1 MTNQTSWNDSRCGL
15 THELLSKIAVDIKY
29 CLGND
34 SIMYDGIYIKP
45 AFEIPEIEKLYGGS
59 FTGSNSVRLLWK
71 NGELFKAIFDS
82 IAGAERFVCLEFYI
96 FRNDETGI
104 ELAELLKKKA
114 AEGVRIYML
123 YDHFGSFGTP
133 RKFWTE
139 LKQAGINIR
148 ASYPFKWTAP
158 LHYARRDHKKLIL
171 IDGEKVFTGG
181 LNIANEYRGY
191 YFKKHKEAWRDT
203 GILLEGP
210 IAGTL
215 LSEFEKSWLLWGGK
229 QIKSADS
236 IQPSAV
242 SANERNLKS
251 QISNSI
257 SDDLPVLPIFASS
270 SRGRR
275 KLRRLLYYS
284 INHSRKSIFLTTAY
298 FTPGRRMIDMLSE
311 AVKRGAIVRLLLPLK
326 SDVLAADY
334 AGRASFT
341 ELLKAGVQIYNYKG
355 RILHAKTAVFDGCWN
370 IIGSANLDFQ
380 SLRRNDEGNVGILDK
395 NLGQKMMDVFEAD
408 IKNSA
413 KIELEEWT
421 KRNFCEKIKERFF
434 VLFRRRL

>member
-1 MTNQTSWNDSRCGL
+1 
-15 THELLSKIAVDIKY
+15 
-29 CLGND
+29 
-34 SIMYDGIYIKP
+34 MYDGIHIKP
-45 AFEIPEIEKLYGGS
+45 AFEIPEIEKLYGSS
-59 FTGSNSVRLLWK
+59 FTGGNSVHLLWK

-104 ELAELLKKKA
+104 ELSELLKKKA

-139 LKQAGINIR
+139 LKQNGINVR
-148 ASYPFKWTAP
+148 ASHPFKWTAP
-158 LHYARRDHKKLIL
+158 LHYVHRDHKKLIL
-171 IDGEKVFTGG
+171 IDGEKAFTGG

-191 YFKKHKEAWRDT
+191 YFKRHKEAWRDT
-203 GILLEGP
+203 GILLEGL
-210 IAGTL
+210 IAWTL
-215 LSEFEKSWLLWGGK
+215 LSEFKKSWLLWGGK
-229 QIKSADS
+229 PIESCN
-236 IQPSAV
+236 V
-242 SANERNLKS
+242 SRVTRNG
-251 QISNSI
+251 NG
-257 SDDLPVLPIFASS
+257 LPVLPIFASS

-284 INHSRKSIFLTTAY
+284 INHARKSIFLTSAY
-298 FTPGRRMIDMLSE
+298 FVPSRRMIDMLSE
-311 AVKRGAIVRLLLPLK
+311 AVKRGAIVKLLLPLK

-341 ELLKAGVQIYNYKG
+341 ELLKAGVQIYTYKG
-355 RILHAKTAVFDGCWN
+355 RILHAKTAVFDGCWS

-380 SLRRNDEGNVGILDK
+380 SLRWNDEGNVGILDK
-395 NLGQKMMDVFEAD
+395 NFGQQMINVFEED

-413 KIELEEWT
+413 RIELEEWI
-421 KRNFCEKIKERFF
+421 KRSFCEKIKERFF
-434 VLFRRRL
+434 ALFRRRL

>member
-1 MTNQTSWNDSRCGL
+1 MHDSG
-15 THELLSKIAVDIKY
+15 DIRT
-29 CLGND
+29 
-34 SIMYDGIYIKP
+34 
-45 AFEIPEIEKLYGGS
+45 AFEIPDIEKLYGSS
-59 FTGSNSVRLLWK
+59 FTRGNSVHLLWK

-114 AEGVRIYML
+114 AEGVCIYIL

-133 RKFWTE
+133 QKFWAE
-139 LKQAGINIR
+139 LKNAGINVR
-148 ASYPFKWTAP
+148 ASHPFKWTAP
-158 LHYARRDHKKLIL
+158 LHYVHRDHKKLIL
-171 IDGEKVFTGG
+171 IDGEKAFTGG

-191 YFKKHKEAWRDT
+191 YFKRHKEAWRDT

-210 IAGTL
+210 ITLTL
-215 LSEFEKSWLLWGGK
+215 LNEFKKSWLLWGGK
-229 QIKSADS
+229 PIETAVRSQKPKMQDASEDS
-236 IQPSAV
+236 K
-242 SANERNLKS
+242 LLTL
-251 QISNSI
+251 NS
-257 SDDLPVLPIFASS
+257 DLPVLPIFASS

-275 KLRRLLYYS
+275 RLRRLLYYS
-284 INHSRKSIFLTTAY
+284 INHARKSIFLTTAY
-298 FTPGRRMIDMLSE
+298 FTPSRRMIEMLSE
-311 AVKRGAIVRLLLPLK
+311 AVKRGAIVKLLLPLK

-355 RILHAKTAVFDGCWN
+355 RILHAKTAVFDGCWS

-380 SLRRNDEGNVGILDK
+380 SLRWNDEGNVGILDK
-395 NLGQKMMDVFEAD
+395 NFGQKMIDVFEED

-413 KIELEEWT
+413 RIEMEEWI

>member
-1 MTNQTSWNDSRCGL
+1 MHG
-15 THELLSKIAVDIKY
+15 SKDIRT
-29 CLGND
+29 
-34 SIMYDGIYIKP
+34 

-59 FTGSNSVRLLWK
+59 FTGGNSVRLLWK
-71 NGELFKAIFDS
+71 NGELFKAIFNS
-82 IAGAERFVCLEFYI
+82 IASAERFICLEFYI

-114 AEGVRIYML
+114 AEGVRIYII

-133 RKFWTE
+133 RKFWAG
-139 LKQAGINIR
+139 LKQAGIHVM
-148 ASYPFKWTAP
+148 ASHPFKWTAP

-171 IDGEKVFTGG
+171 IDGGKVFTGG

-191 YFKKHKEAWRDT
+191 YFKRHKEPWRDT
-203 GILLEGP
+203 GIMLEGP

-215 LSEFEKSWLLWGGK
+215 MSEFKKSWLLWGGK
-229 QIKSADS
+229 QIES
-236 IQPSAV
+236 
-242 SANERNLKS
+242 RNAS
-251 QISNSI
+251 RVTRNGNG
-257 SDDLPVLPIFASS
+257 LPVLPIFASS

-284 INHSRKSIFLTTAY
+284 INHSRKSVLLTTAY
-298 FTPGRRMIDMLSE
+298 FTPSRRMIDMLSE

-341 ELLKAGVQIYNYKG
+341 KLLKAGVQMYAYKD
-355 RILHAKTAVFDGCWN
+355 RILHAKTAVFDGCWS

-380 SLRRNDEGNVGILDK
+380 SLRRNDEGNVGILDE
-395 NLGQKMMDVFEAD
+395 NFGQKMTDVFEED
-408 IKNSA
+408 IKSSVA
-413 KIELEEWT
+413 IELEEWI
-421 KRNFCEKIKERFF
+421 KRSFCEKIKERFF
-434 VLFRRRL
+434 ALFRRRL

>member
-1 MTNQTSWNDSRCGL
+1 MHDSG
-15 THELLSKIAVDIKY
+15 DIRT
-29 CLGND
+29 
-34 SIMYDGIYIKP
+34 

-59 FTGSNSVRLLWK
+59 FTGGNSVRLLWK

-114 AEGVRIYML
+114 AEGVCIYIL

-133 RKFWTE
+133 RKFWAE
-139 LKQAGINIR
+139 LRKAGINVR
-148 ASYPFKWTAP
+148 ASYPFRWTAP

-171 IDGEKVFTGG
+171 IDGEKAFIGG

-191 YFKKHKEAWRDT
+191 YFKRHKEAWRDT
-203 GILLEGP
+203 GILLEGL
-210 IAGTL
+210 IAWTL
-215 LSEFEKSWLLWGGK
+215 LSEFKKSWLLWGGK
-229 QIKSADS
+229 PIETAVKSL
-236 IQPSAV
+236 
-242 SANERNLKS
+242 ELKVKNKESELKTLNS
-251 QISNSI
+251 QLSTLNSGA
-257 SDDLPVLPIFASS
+257 LPVLPIFASS

-275 KLRRLLYYS
+275 RLRRLLYYS
-284 INHSRKSIFLTTAY
+284 INHARKSIFLTTAY
-298 FTPGRRMIDMLSE
+298 FTPGRRMIEMLSE

-355 RILHAKTAVFDGCWN
+355 RILHAKTAVFDGCWS

-395 NLGQKMMDVFEAD
+395 KFGQKMIDVFEED

-413 KIELEEWT
+413 RIELEQWT

>member
-1 MTNQTSWNDSRCGL
+1 MHNGG
-15 THELLSKIAVDIKY
+15 DIRTA
-29 CLGND
+29 L
-34 SIMYDGIYIKP
+34 
-45 AFEIPEIEKLYGGS
+45 EIPEIEKLYGGS
-59 FTGSNSVRLLWK
+59 FTGGNSVRLLWK
-71 NGELFKAIFDS
+71 NGELFKTIFDS

-114 AEGVRIYML
+114 AEGVRIYIL
-123 YDHFGSFGTP
+123 YDHFGSFGTL
-133 RKFWTE
+133 RKFWAE
-139 LKQAGINIR
+139 LKQAGINVR
-148 ASYPFKWTAP
+148 ASYPFRWTAP

-171 IDGEKVFTGG
+171 IDGEKAFTGG

-191 YFKKHKEAWRDT
+191 YFKRHKEAWRDT

-229 QIKSADS
+229 QRETEVKSLELKVKSDNLEIKT
-236 IQPSAV
+236 
-242 SANERNLKS
+242 L
-251 QISNSI
+251 NSKLLTLN
-257 SDDLPVLPIFASS
+257 SDLPVLPIFASS

-275 KLRRLLYYS
+275 RLRKLLYYS
-284 INHSRKSIFLTTAY
+284 INHAKKSIFLTTAY

-326 SDVLAADY
+326 SDVPAADY

-341 ELLKAGVQIYNYKG
+341 ELLKAGVQIYTYKG
-355 RILHAKTAVFDGCWN
+355 RILHAKTAVFDGCWS

-395 NLGQKMMDVFEAD
+395 KFGQKMMDVFEAD
-408 IKNSA
+408 IKDSA
-413 KIELEEWT
+413 KIDMEEWT